1 MKIRHLAAAAA
12 ITLSLTACDNSSAD
26 WEAQSG
32 KCLSLS
38 SEGNFTAMVTPEVV
52 AFIAVESG
60 CPDDMGLLG
69 IRQASVSVGGDS
81 YPAILTCGARS
92 NDHSMFILGKLVR
105 NDTTSGPELGARAVK
120 AITGFFG
127 AKVTLDGETAHF
139 GKGNFA
145 KVCSAYVPHPGGE
158 KTAPHSKGFL
168 SSLFGGKKAPEHDVD
183 SAMRDK
189 FVADSNAAFAR
200 ADEADQQQKLQE
212 DNMRKQGYKQDK
224 DGKWHK
230 VFKTDGYNPKVEP
243 VHVDLG
249 PASSGGGLPASDL
262 SGSSTAVGK
271 PQQVQSSN
279 VAPLTPEAEATALKN
294 AQSTYLVYHP
304 GTDISA
310 FTWQKSP
317 LPDKSVNG
325 ATVHVLRFTTTNSQT
340 NVTTDVDVEIN
351 PDGSAGYATSNDR
364 PTPVATS
371 ASVDPVNAY
380 CTLDNGKN
388 VNVYAANG
396 QDYRYSYLD
405 KNNQSE
411 LELTE
416 GLFGVKAFHYETQL
430 GMGKAQYI
438 RFNKKQYDYV
448 LLSLDTGKREFYGIR
463 VYKDGSLI
471 SSHACKTRLNLDVS
485 PLTDAA
491 HADSDK
497 MGDFVTN

>member
-12 ITLSLTACDNSSAD
+12 ITLSLTACDNSNAK

-32 KCLSLS
+32 TCLSLS
-38 SEGNFTAMVTPEVV
+38 SEGNFTAMVTPKVV

-69 IRQASVSVGGDS
+69 IRQASVRVGGDR

-105 NDTTSGPELGARAVK
+105 NDTTSGPELGDRAVK

-127 AKVTLDGETAHF
+127 AKVTLDGEIAHF

-145 KVCSAYVPHPGGE
+145 KVCSAYIPHPGGE
-158 KTAPHSKGFL
+158 KTASHSKGFL
-168 SSLFGGKKAPEHDVD
+168 SSLFGGKKAPEQGVD
-183 SAMRDK
+183 NAMRDK
-189 FVADSNAAFAR
+189 FAADSNAAFAR
-200 ADEADQQQKLQE
+200 ADAANQ
-212 DNMRKQGYKQDK
+212 KQGKDDK
-224 DGKWHK
+224 
-230 VFKTDGYNPKVEP
+230 TSSANTAS
-243 VHVDLG
+243 LG
-249 PASSGGGLPASDL
+249 AMNFTNSTGRPGGGLPASDL
-262 SGSSTAVGK
+262 PGDSAAVGK

-294 AQSTYLVYHP
+294 AQSTYLIYHP

-351 PDGSAGYATSNDR
+351 PDGSAGYATNNDR

-471 SSHACKTRLNLDVS
+471 SSHTCKTRLNLDVS

>member
-1 MKIRHLAAAAA
+1 MKFRYIAAAAL
-12 ITLSLTACDNSSAD
+12 ITTLSACDG
-26 WEAQSG
+26 SG
-32 KCLSLS
+32 AKWYTDSKKGECLSVS
-38 SEGNFTAMVTPEVV
+38 REHNY
-52 AFIAVESG
+52 IARVSPGGISFFSILQTQSPYTSGRSIPG
-60 CPDDMGLLG
+60 CPSDGINFATVPAEISINGTRYPSTMVCLNGMSKFLTYQLG
-69 IRQASVSVGGDS
+69 RPGDKGEQS
-81 YPAILTCGARS
+81 AQEISTEATKS
-92 NDHSMFILGKLVR
+92 F
-105 NDTTSGPELGARAVK
+105 TS
-120 AITGFFG
+120 FFG
-127 AKVTLDGETAHF
+127 ADISLGAETAHF

-145 KVCSAYVPHPGGE
+145 DVCKPYILQSAGQE
-158 KTAPHSKGFL
+158 KAPDSKGFL
-168 SSLFGGKKAPEHDVD
+168 SSLFNRHKKSEPATRAQPVESRQTSIHLKDLQISIDPPSDLPSHSVEGGKV
-183 SAMRDK
+183 
-189 FVADSNAAFAR
+189 
-200 ADEADQQQKLQE
+200 
-212 DNMRKQGYKQDK
+212 
-224 DGKWHK
+224 
-230 VFKTDGYNPKVEP
+230 NPVP
-243 VHVDLG
+243 G
-249 PASSGGGLPASDL
+249 
-262 SGSSTAVGK
+262 
-271 PQQVQSSN
+271 
-279 VAPLTPEAEATALKN
+279 AELEALKETQPDAITPQAQAVALKS

-325 ATVHVLRFTTTNSQT
+325 ATVHVLRFTTTSPQT

-364 PTPVATS
+364 PAPVTTS

>member
-1 MKIRHLAAAAA
+1 MKIQHLAVAAA
-12 ITLSLTACDNSSAD
+12 ITLSLTACDNSDAE
-26 WEAQSG
+26 WTTKHG
-32 KCLSLS
+32 KCYSAS
-38 SEGNFTAMVTPEVV
+38 SEGNFTAMVSPDSV
-52 AFIAVESG
+52 AFYATEPG
-60 CPDDMGLLG
+60 CPDNMGLLG
-69 IRQASVSVGGDS
+69 IRQTTVKMDGDR
-81 YPAILTCGARS
+81 YPALLMCSGQTLGRATFIPGMRTLKDTASARE
-92 NDHSMFILGKLVR
+92 FR
-105 NDTTSGPELGARAVK
+105 TK
-120 AITGFFG
+120 AIKEITGFFG
-127 AKVTLDGETAHF
+127 AKFTFDGETTHF

-145 KVCSAYVPHPGGE
+145 NVCVPHPNGQ
-158 KTAPHSKGFL
+158 KTAAHSKGFL
-168 SSLFGGKKAPEHDVD
+168 SSLFGGKKSPEQNVD
-183 SAMRDK
+183 NAMRDK
-189 FVADSNAAFAR
+189 FVADSNAALAR
-200 ADEADQQQKLQE
+200 ADEADQKQKLNQG
-212 DNMRKQGYKQDK
+212 DKQSRDDK
-224 DGKWHK
+224 TTSAN
-230 VFKTDGYNPKVEP
+230 TDS
-243 VHVDLG
+243 LG
-249 PASSGGGLPASDL
+249 AMDFTSSTGSPGGGLPASDL
-262 SGSSTAVGK
+262 PPGSKSGGSAAMSK
-271 PQQVQSSN
+271 PQPTQSSN
-279 VAPLTPEAEATALKN
+279 VGSLTPEAEAPALKT

-325 ATVHVLRFTTTNSQT
+325 ATVHVLRFTTTNPQT

-364 PTPVATS
+364 PAPVATS
-371 ASVDPVNAY
+371 ASVEPVNAY

-430 GMGKAQYI
+430 GMGRAQYI

-463 VYKDGSLI
+463 VYKDGKLI